1 MFTRHGDTLSA
12 RYYDDYIRNG
22 YRLMKEEIDPAGQ
35 AALAA
40 MQVAVEAPDNRI
52 AFRLR
57 PGQVICAQNMQ
68 IAHGRTGFSDP
79 SVKTAGG
86 RLLLRYW
93 LRKEG
98 GLALD
103 GAPDQPA

>member
-1 MFTRHGDTLSA
+1 
-12 RYYDDYIRNG
+12 
-22 YRLMKEEIDPAGQ
+22 
-35 AALAA
+35 